1 MTNSTKYKICALALI
16 ILPMSPLQATS
27 STAWYKVDKI
37 QQILKLVDKKCIDDK
52 VEQCQRTRHWRV
64 YYKATSRYAPL
75 QSFQEVLMEDIPQL
89 GAVMQLTV
97 DVEKKKKATKS

>member
-1 MTNSTKYKICALALI
+1 MNNSTKYKICALALI
-16 ILPMSPLQATS
+16 ILPMGSLQATS

-37 QQILKLVDKKCIDDK
+37 QQILKLVDKKCIDDE

-75 QSFQEVLMEDIPQL
+75 QSFEEVLMEDIPQL
-89 GAVMQLTV
+89 DAVMQLTV
-97 DVEKKKKATKS
+97 DVEKKKKATM

>member
-1 MTNSTKYKICALALI
+1 MINSTKYKICALALI
-16 ILPMSPLQATS
+16 ILPMSSLQATS

-37 QQILKLVDKKCIDDK
+37 QQILKLIDKKCIDDK

-75 QSFQEVLMEDIPQL
+75 QSFEEVLMDNIPQL

-97 DVEKKKKATKS
+97 DVEKKKRATK

>member
-1 MTNSTKYKICALALI
+1 MINSTKFKICALALI
-16 ILPMSPLQATS
+16 ILPMSSLQATS

-37 QQILKLVDKKCIDDK
+37 QQILKLIDKKCIDDK

-75 QSFQEVLMEDIPQL
+75 QSFEEVLMENIPQL

-97 DVEKKKKATKS
+97 DVEKKKRATK

>member
-1 MTNSTKYKICALALI
+1 MINSTKLKICALALI
-16 ILPMSPLQATS
+16 ILPMSSLQATS

-37 QQILKLVDKKCIDDK
+37 QQILKLIDKKCIDDK

-75 QSFQEVLMEDIPQL
+75 QSFEEVLMENIPQL

-97 DVEKKKKATKS
+97 DVEKKKRATK

>member
-1 MTNSTKYKICALALI
+1 MIDSTKYKICALALI
-16 ILPMSPLQATS
+16 MMPISVLHATS

-64 YYKATSRYAPL
+64 YYKATSKYAPL
-75 QSFQEVLMEDIPQL
+75 QTFEEVLMEDIPQL

-97 DVEKKKKATKS
+97 DVEKKKKAMM